1 MLEKER
7 IDEVLGPVAEVCR
20 DAADELLDLRAA
32 VLGRSDPGNC
42 VSCYFRI
49 FEVLGRGDV
58 ERLKQLRRWLEGN
71 LVVVARDGSERELE
85 RIPVSLHQEDM
96 ESFCREMMLEFREN
110 RCYADERIELSL
122 DFNELEM
129 VRVE

>member
-1 MLEKER
+1 M
-7 IDEVLGPVAEVCR
+7 AEGCR
-20 DAADELLDLRAA
+20 DAADELLDLRDA

-58 ERLKQLRRWLEGN
+58 ERLKRLRRWLEGN

-85 RIPVSLHQEDM
+85 RVPVSLHQMDM
-96 ESFCREMMLEFREN
+96 EGFCREMMQEFREN
-110 RCYADERIELSL
+110 RCYEGALIELSL
-122 DFNELEM
+122 DFKETEM
-129 VRVE
+129 AQVE